1 MHSTFAKTA
10 EVTKRRASRS
20 AAETGR
26 PVART
31 ATSSFLPIVQAKLRI
46 GAPND
51 HYEREADRIA
61 DQVLRMPDPQT
72 AMIDSVHGQ
81 ETVQRACAACA
92 SGGGL
97 CPECQEELR
106 RQPNE
111 GAPQSKSAP
120 GQLSPPLETNIRS
133 LLAGGQPLT
142 DSQRG
147 FFEPRFGSDFSA
159 VRIHT
164 DSNPGVDAITRSL
177 NARAFTI
184 GSDIVFGHAEHNPA
198 SSPDLALLAHELTHV
213 VQQGFAKPTPEDWSE
228 KEKSWEPQTAAPDG
242 RFPASQMAAAFMNE
256 PTAGFRTQDQPEVM
270 AIARPMQQS
279 EAPVIQRQNG
289 GVESSVEQQCES
301 GFGKNKV
308 GDIYKLYA
316 TTPAQPVELSFA
328 MIGRRTDPVVYS
340 RFYYVGDWLADEWEI
355 VEITNTHIIVINATC
370 GTEETLPL
378 EAGEP
383 RPQAIVAVAKSNFGP
398 GIVSIYDNCKRVEFV
413 SDDKSQPTRVYVLET
428 WRKEGAPPLTVYLL
442 KGGDGTPYP
451 PPDLERMLKVHLIGE
466 KCGTPMSQ
474 QAPPSEEQVE

>member
-1 MHSTFAKTA
+1 MHSTFAKRA
-10 EVTKRRASRS
+10 EATNRRASRS
-20 AAETGR
+20 AAEIRR

-31 ATSSFLPIVQAKLRI
+31 AASSFSPIVQAKLRV

-51 HYEREADRIA
+51 EHEREAERVA
-61 DQVLRMPDPQT
+61 DQVMKMPESQ
-72 AMIDSVHGQ
+72 AAIINSLHGS

-92 SGGGL
+92 GGEGL

-111 GAPQSKSAP
+111 GAPQSESAF
-120 GQLSPPLETNIRS
+120 EANIRS

-142 DSQRG
+142 ASQRD

-159 VRIHT
+159 VRIHA
-164 DSNPGVDAITRSL
+164 DPGVDEIARSL

-184 GSDIVFGHAEHNPA
+184 GSDIVFGQAEHNPV
-198 SSPDLALLAHELTHV
+198 SSAGLALLAHELTHV
-213 VQQGFAKPTPEDWSE
+213 VQQGYANPTPEDWSE

-242 RFPASQMAAAFMNE
+242 RFPASQMAAALMNE
-256 PTAGFRTQDQPEVM
+256 PTAGFRTQGQPEVM

-316 TTPAQPVELSFA
+316 TTPAQPVELTFA

-355 VEITNTHIIVINATC
+355 VEITNTHVIVINATC

-451 PPDLERMLKVHLIGE
+451 PPDLERMLRVHLIGE

>member
-1 MHSTFAKTA
+1 M
-10 EVTKRRASRS
+10 
-20 AAETGR
+20 
-26 PVART
+26 
-31 ATSSFLPIVQAKLRI
+31 PIIQAKLRV
-46 GAPND
+46 GSPND
-51 HYEREADRIA
+51 ECEREADRVA
-61 DQVLRMPDPQT
+61 DQVVRMPEPQ
-72 AMIDSVHGQ
+72 AAAIDSVHGR

-97 CPECQEELR
+97 CPECEEELR
-106 RQPNE
+106 RQLNV
-111 GAPQSKSAP
+111 GAPQSKSASAQIP
-120 GQLSPPLETNIRS
+120 SLPPPFEANIRS
-133 LLAGGQPLT
+133 LLGGGQPLT
-142 DSQRG
+142 ASQRD
-147 FFEPRFGSDFSA
+147 FFEPRFGWDFSA
-159 VRIHT
+159 VRIHA
-164 DSNPGVDAITRSL
+164 DPCVSEIARSL

-184 GSDIVFGHAEHNPA
+184 GRDIVFGRAEYNPV
-198 SSPDLALLAHELTHV
+198 SSAGLALLAHELTHV
-213 VQQGFAKPTPEDWSE
+213 VQQGFAKPTPEDRRERDKLRS
-228 KEKSWEPQTAAPDG
+228 PQTTAPTGSSPAPQVAALK
-242 RFPASQMAAAFMNE
+242 NE
-256 PTAGFRTQDQPEVM
+256 PTATFRTQGQPEVLT
-270 AIARPMQQS
+270 IARPTPQT
-279 EAPVIQRQNG
+279 EAAVIQRQNG

-301 GFGKNKV
+301 GFGKYKV

-316 TTPAQPVELSFA
+316 TTPARPVELSFA

-355 VEITNTHIIVINATC
+355 VEITNTHVILINFTC

-413 SDDKSQPTRVYVLET
+413 SDDKSQPTRVFVLET

-466 KCGTPMSQ
+466 MCGTPMSQ
-474 QAPPSEEQVE
+474 QNPPSEEQVE

>member
-1 MHSTFAKTA
+1 MHSTFAKRA
-10 EVTKRRASRS
+10 EANNRRASRS
-20 AAETGR
+20 AAETRR

-31 ATSSFLPIVQAKLRI
+31 AASSFSPIVQAKLRI
-46 GAPND
+46 CAPND
-51 HYEREADRIA
+51 EHEREAERVA
-61 DQVLRMPDPQT
+61 DHVMKMPESQAAISILFMAKRPCNERAPLAPAAENFAPSAKRSCDANRTKGRLR
-72 AMIDSVHGQ
+72 
-81 ETVQRACAACA
+81 A
-92 SGGGL
+92 SRR
-97 CPECQEELR
+97 R
-106 RQPNE
+106 RQ
-111 GAPQSKSAP
+111 S
-120 GQLSPPLETNIRS
+120 SPPLEANIRS

-142 DSQRG
+142 ASQRG

-159 VRIHT
+159 VRIHA
-164 DSNPGVDAITRSL
+164 DPCVGEIARSL

-184 GSDIVFGHAEHNPA
+184 GRDIVFGRAEYNPV
-198 SSPDLALLAHELTHV
+198 SSAGLALLAHELTHV
-213 VQQGFAKPTPEDWSE
+213 VQQGYANPTPEDWSE
-228 KEKSWEPQTAAPDG
+228 KEKSREPQTAAPDG

-256 PTAGFRTQDQPEVM
+256 PTAGFRTQGQPEVM

-301 GFGKNKV
+301 GFGKYKV

-355 VEITNTHIIVINATC
+355 VEITNTHIVVINFTC

-413 SDDKSQPTRVYVLET
+413 PDDKSQPTRVYVLET

-466 KCGTPMSQ
+466 KCGTPKSQ

>member
-1 MHSTFAKTA
+1 M
-10 EVTKRRASRS
+10 
-20 AAETGR
+20 
-26 PVART
+26 
-31 ATSSFLPIVQAKLRI
+31 RI
-46 GAPND
+46 N
-51 HYEREADRIA
+51 AD
-61 DQVLRMPDPQT
+61 
-72 AMIDSVHGQ
+72 
-81 ETVQRACAACA
+81 
-92 SGGGL
+92 
-97 CPECQEELR
+97 
-106 RQPNE
+106 
-111 GAPQSKSAP
+111 
-120 GQLSPPLETNIRS
+120 
-133 LLAGGQPLT
+133 
-142 DSQRG
+142 
-147 FFEPRFGSDFSA
+147 
-159 VRIHT
+159 
-164 DSNPGVDAITRSL
+164 PGVDEIARSL

-184 GSDIVFGHAEHNPA
+184 GSDIVFGQAEHNPA
-198 SSPDLALLAHELTHV
+198 SSAGLALLAHELTHV
-213 VQQGFAKPTPEDWSE
+213 VQQGYANPTPEDWSE
-228 KEKSWEPQTAAPDG
+228 KEKSREPQTAAPDG
-242 RFPASQMAAAFMNE
+242 RFPASQMAAALMNE
-256 PTAGFRTQDQPEVM
+256 PTAGFRTQGQPEVM

-301 GFGKNKV
+301 GFGKYKV

-316 TTPAQPVELSFA
+316 TTPARPVELSFA

-355 VEITNTHIIVINATC
+355 VEITNTHIFVINATC
-370 GTEETLPL
+370 GTEEILPL

>member
-1 MHSTFAKTA
+1 MHSTFAKRA
-10 EVTKRRASRS
+10 EATNRRASRS
-20 AAETGR
+20 AAEIRR

-31 ATSSFLPIVQAKLRI
+31 AASSFSPIVQAKLRV

-51 HYEREADRIA
+51 EHEREAERIA
-61 DQVLRMPDPQT
+61 DQVMKMPESQ
-72 AMIDSVHGQ
+72 AAIINSLHGQ

-97 CPECQEELR
+97 CPECEEELR
-106 RQPNE
+106 RQPNAE
-111 GAPQSKSAP
+111 AVQSKSAP
-120 GQLSPPLETNIRS
+120 GQLSPPLEANIRS

-142 DSQRG
+142 ASQRG

-159 VRIHT
+159 VRIHA
-164 DSNPGVDAITRSL
+164 DPWVGEIARSL

-184 GSDIVFGHAEHNPA
+184 GSDIVFGQAEHNPA
-198 SSPDLALLAHELTHV
+198 SSAGLALLAHELTHV
-213 VQQGFAKPTPEDWSE
+213 VQQGYANPTPEDWSE
-228 KEKSWEPQTAAPDG
+228 KEKSREPQTAAPDG
-242 RFPASQMAAAFMNE
+242 RFPASQMAAALMNE
-256 PTAGFRTQDQPEVM
+256 PTAGFRTQGQPEVM

-301 GFGKNKV
+301 GFGKYKV

-316 TTPAQPVELSFA
+316 TTPARPVELSFA

-355 VEITNTHIIVINATC
+355 VEITNTHIFVINATC
-370 GTEETLPL
+370 GTEEILPL

-413 SDDKSQPTRVYVLET
+413 SDDKLQPTRVYVLET

>member
-1 MHSTFAKTA
+1 MHSTFAKRA
-10 EVTKRRASRS
+10 EATNRRASRS
-20 AAETGR
+20 AAEIRR

-31 ATSSFLPIVQAKLRI
+31 ATSSFSPIVQAKLRV

-51 HYEREADRIA
+51 EHEREAERVA
-61 DQVLRMPDPQT
+61 DQVMKMPESQ
-72 AMIDSVHGQ
+72 AAIINSLHGP

-92 SGGGL
+92 SGEGL

-111 GAPQSKSAP
+111 GAVQSKPAP
-120 GQLSPPLETNIRS
+120 GQSSPPLEANIRS

-142 DSQRG
+142 ASQRG

-159 VRIHT
+159 VRIHA
-164 DSNPGVDAITRSL
+164 DACVGEIARSL

-184 GSDIVFGHAEHNPA
+184 GRDILFGRAEYNPM
-198 SSPDLALLAHELTHV
+198 SSAGLALLAHELTHV
-213 VQQGFAKPTPEDWSE
+213 VQQGYANPTPEDWSE
-228 KEKSWEPQTAAPDG
+228 KEKSREPQTAAPDG
-242 RFPASQMAAAFMNE
+242 RFPASQMAAALMNE
-256 PTAGFRTQDQPEVM
+256 PTPGFRTQGQPEVM

-316 TTPAQPVELSFA
+316 TTPAQPVELTFA

-355 VEITNTHIIVINATC
+355 VEITNTHIFVINATC
-370 GTEETLPL
+370 GTEEILPL

-383 RPQAIVAVAKSNFGP
+383 RPQAIVAAANSNFGP

-451 PPDLERMLKVHLIGE
+451 PPDLESMLKVHLIGE